1 MRSNPVTRTQI
12 RRIIAIVP
20 LSPIHLVMGFGACLS
35 ISAPLSTNI
44 IQTLT
49 SQQDDFTVRWDID
62 STMEPVL
69 KDIAVINYLGI

>member
-1 MRSNPVTRTQI
+1 VRSNPVTRTQI

-20 LSPIHLVMGFGACLS
+20 LSPIHLVMGFSACLS